1 MLDYL
6 ISSCLGLSS
15 ITNVA
20 VTFETECLFCQLFSE
35 IVVCVWFIFLLAFF
49 NKVKENDER
58 VYQGFLLAQKWG
70 KFNSWLNNFFAIL
83 FSRFLSR
90 KEELFLAKIQLHQ
103 ISAPLYFLNRIIYT
117 EFCKYLT
124 VLNWIVF
131 RDVLNPFSNY

>member
-70 KFNSWLNNFFAIL
+70 KLNSWLNNFFAIL
-83 FSRFLSR
+83 SLGF
-90 KEELFLAKIQLHQ
+90 
-103 ISAPLYFLNRIIYT
+103 
-117 EFCKYLT
+117 YLEKK
-124 VLNWIVF
+124 NF
-131 RDVLNPFSNY
+131 F